1 MFYAC
6 AGDISRRFH
15 YKIEFKRPGADER
28 LTLWQVHIPEKT
40 ALADNVDM
48 KYLAKQYGLTGGEIA
63 LIVRNAAT
71 RAARKGDRIHQED
84 FIQACEDELAGSF
97 DEERAVRS
105 GF

>member
-1 MFYAC
+1 
-6 AGDISRRFH
+6 
-15 YKIEFKRPGADER
+15 
-28 LTLWQVHIPEKT
+28 
-40 ALADNVDM
+40 M

-97 DEERAVRS
+97 DEERAGGQGFERGWYGNKILHSELCYINTAVFAIHEVRKCL
-105 GF
+105 